1 QSAVPVSD
9 ATAPTAS
16 ITSPTNSSTVKGNAS
31 VAVAASDNVGVAKVE
46 LRINGAPFATATTA
60 PYAFSW
66 DTTTTADGSYT
77 LEAVAY
83 DAAGNTGW
91 SGSVSV
97 MVANAA
103 TAVTTPPP
111 VTTTT
116 AADTIAPTVAITSP
130 ANGATIGTKTTISIA
145 AGDNVAIS
153 RIELLFDGNL
163 VTAVNGRGT
172 LSYTMNTR
180 KVVAGTHT
188 ILARAFDAAG
198 NMSTSTISVL
208 K

>member
-16 ITSPTNSSTVKGNAS
+16 ITSPTNSSTVRGNAS

-66 DTTTTADGSYT
+66 DTTTTADGSYS

-83 DAAGNTGW
+83 DAAGNMGK
-91 SGSVSV
+91 SSAVSV
-97 MVANAA
+97 KVSN
-103 TAVTTPPP
+103 TL
-111 VTTTT
+111 
-116 AADTIAPTVAITSP
+116 DTIAPTVAITSP
-130 ANGATIGTKTTISIA
+130 ANGATVGTSATITIA
-145 AGDNVAIS
+145 ASDNVGVS
-153 RIELLFDGNL
+153 RIELYIDGKL
-163 VTAVNGRGT
+163 ATSKTGIT
-172 LSYTMNTR
+172 SLTYSWNTR
-180 KVVAGTHT
+180 KITTGAHT
-188 ILARAFDAAG
+188 ILSKAFDATG
-198 NMSTSTISVL
+198 NTATTSITIY